1 MIKIIF
7 YRIKSLSKYNLKV
20 ILIIFYRDDELE
32 VHVNAGGMA
41 TSIKLTYRKA
51 IDLNNP

>member
-1 MIKIIF
+1 MI
-7 YRIKSLSKYNLKV
+7 
-20 ILIIFYRDDELE
+20 YRDDELE
-32 VHVNAGGMA
+32 VNVYAGGMI